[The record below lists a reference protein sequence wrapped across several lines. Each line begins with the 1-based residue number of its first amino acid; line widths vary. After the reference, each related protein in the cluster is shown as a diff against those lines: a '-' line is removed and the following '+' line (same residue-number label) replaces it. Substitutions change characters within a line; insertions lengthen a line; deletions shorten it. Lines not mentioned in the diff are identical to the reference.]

1 LEFLRAI
8 VPEFPADGQ
17 ILYSVLTL
25 LIAEILGELEALES
39 EATETNRLLMGVL
52 GKYR

>member
-1 LEFLRAI
+1 LARAI

-25 LIAEILGELEALES
+25 SDEERYIHPVDRAIGIFVVRPTAP
-39 EATETNRLLMGVL
+39 RPP
-52 GKYR
+52 